1 MTIIEQLEQSV
12 SLPILGDEQS
22 IAKISLLEQF
32 YALLIARLASANV
45 YSQLL
50 QSTAQPLS
58 PQPAKPPTVVSAFT
72 DHPMFMQLWQDK
84 NQRQLIVDELAVTH
98 HIDTEATVVLIAS
111 ATTLAYH
118 KLKELAKGQFLPAYL
133 QQQQSQIRH
142 YLPIWAESVLT
153 EDISNKSATA
163 IDDAAIKAATT
174 NKTSIE
180 KVGIEKAMTD
190 EAVTTT
196 NENENTAAISSDNL
210 TNVAMLSKQS
220 VTETEDDSLSA
231 LQIPIDNSA
240 HSLSQISNTR
250 QRNKR
255 NDLLLRLFLL
265 VAAIAALALLWLLV
279 VKPNY
284 INTAEPV
291 LVETA
296 PIAAAPE
303 AIVPVLTPVELLVA
317 VDDSGRLYT
326 CSATIGDS
334 VLQESLKQALAMSF
348 GEQASLCS
356 FTIKAG
362 VANDLNNL
370 NVGLL
375 PSLFTLLRSVP
386 FARLQLQNNVITIES
401 PDDALSQRLLM
412 DMRALAPTAII
423 TTTAPLA
430 ATQNNTNTEQPAL
443 MPIDEFEQQ
452 NSEQAKDTVNDQADE
467 NSFSSSSNADNDA
480 INTRADSS
488 LPSNNSSFGVAN
500 RAPIN
505 DRTGGN
511 MSTAE
516 ADDLANSIIVAE
528 QLRNEARVE
537 PNATAK

>member
-58 PQPAKPPTVVSAFT
+58 PQLAKPSTVVSAFT

-84 NQRQLIVDELAVTH
+84 NQRQLIIDELAVTH
-98 HIDTEATVVLIAS
+98 HIDTETTVVLIAS

-153 EDISNKSATA
+153 EDISNKSATV

-190 EAVTTT
+190 EAVTS
-196 NENENTAAISSDNL
+196 NENENTAAISSDNPI
-210 TNVAMLSKQS
+210 NAAMLSKQS

-284 INTAEPV
+284 IDTAEPV

-303 AIVPVLTPVELLVA
+303 AIAPVLTPVELLVA

-356 FTIKAG
+356 FAIKAG

-401 PDDALSQRLLM
+401 PDDALSERLLM

-430 ATQNNTNTEQPAL
+430 ATQNNTNTEQSAL
-443 MPIDEFEQQ
+443 TPIDEFEQQ

-467 NSFSSSSNADNDA
+467 NSFSSSSDADNDA
-480 INTRADSS
+480 INNRADSS

-511 MSTAE
+511 ISTAE

-537 PNATAK
+537 PNSTAK